1 MVKYKNKQGDNMSLH
16 VVKSKVASLKE
27 KGLVENKDFRVVYF
41 EDEAEIKITNFIKL
55 VPNMR

>member
-41 EDEAEIKITNFIKL
+41 EDEAEIKVISL
-55 VPNMR
+55 